1 MKINPYRLIKFFID
15 KQEDGMLKA
24 HVPDVIQHEVKFF
37 IDDHEL
43 NITIK

>member
-1 MKINPYRLIKFFID
+1 MKINPYKQIKFFID
-15 KQEDGMLKA
+15 KKDGMLKA

>member
-1 MKINPYRLIKFFID
+1 MKLNPYKQIKFFID
-15 KQEDGMLKA
+15 KKDGMLKA

-37 IDDHEL
+37 IDDHEM

>member
-1 MKINPYRLIKFFID
+1 MRLNPYKRLKLYID
-15 KQEDGMLKA
+15 KNTGMLKA
-24 HVPDVIQHEVKFF
+24 HIPDKIKDEVKFF

>member
-1 MKINPYRLIKFFID
+1 MKLNPYKQIRFNID
-15 KQEDGMLKA
+15 KQTGMLRV
-24 HVPDVIQHEVKFF
+24 HLPDIIKDEVSIE

>member
-1 MKINPYRLIKFFID
+1 MKLNPYKQLKFFID
-15 KQEDGMLKA
+15 KNTGMLKV
-24 HVPDVIQHEVKFF
+24 HLPNVIQHEVKFF

>member
-15 KQEDGMLKA
+15 KQDGMLKVS
-24 HVPDVIQHEVKFF
+24 VPDIIKDEVTFE
-37 IDDHEL
+37 IDDHEM

>member
-15 KQEDGMLKA
+15 KQDGMLKVS
-24 HVPDVIQHEVKFF
+24 VPDKIKDEVTFE
-37 IDDHEL
+37 IDEYQL